1 MHVFT
6 SFTIFFSFMH
16 QLSLWGISQ
25 RHSKNQEHMSSL
37 LALQVLFAV
46 RTRQS
51 IRDVPT
57 GEPVNTWPRR
67 RRPARRLV
75 ETCALLVLLSSPEPI
90 HPAERVK
97 GEERFGYS
105 REQERCW
112 SGARAAAVHSL
123 DNSLAVPSRRPE
135 LQRQRP
141 PDCNQPRRGVVF
153 VCFIEKEIKDKG

>member
-1 MHVFT
+1 
-6 SFTIFFSFMH
+6 
-16 QLSLWGISQ
+16 
-25 RHSKNQEHMSSL
+25 MSSL
-37 LALQVLFAV
+37 HSLFFFHSCISYPCEEY
-46 RTRQS
+46 RNGTPR
-51 IRDVPT
+51 IK
-57 GEPVNTWPRR
+57 NTCLPCSPCKYFLPSAHAKAYVTCRR
-67 RRPARRLV
+67 ENPLTLGHVAAGRRGGLV

-97 GEERFGYS
+97 GEERFRYS